1 MSKAMTRREC
11 TIPAELQEFFAAPP
25 ILINENLKCY
35 LQVRTSTIEMI
46 QPQNTLEWFLA
57 KDIVDLTWEI
67 RRLGKE
73 KADLVNLTWEEALRM
88 IIESHWEDEPGKR
101 RHVAETQAHAY
112 FMTKAGYD
120 WVQGF
125 LAKRKLTEDV
135 IAAQAATLRLP
146 ELEVFDRQLERARVT
161 RMAIARDL
169 EHHRAAG
176 SWKRPDELLQI
187 VDAKAGSI
195 PLDPSDNDDA
205 LAK

>member
-1 MSKAMTRREC
+1 
-11 TIPAELQEFFAAPP
+11 
-25 ILINENLKCY
+25 
-35 LQVRTSTIEMI
+35 
-46 QPQNTLEWFLA
+46 
-57 KDIVDLTWEI
+57 
-67 RRLGKE
+67 
-73 KADLVNLTWEEALRM
+73 VNLTWKEALRM
-88 IIESHWEDEPGKR
+88 IIESLWEDEPGESR
-101 RHVAETQAHAY
+101 RVAQERADAY
-112 FMTKAGYD
+112 FRSEGD
-120 WVQGF
+120 RNWVVKF
-125 LAKRKLTEDV
+125 LAKRKLTEDA

-146 ELEVFDRQLERARVT
+146 ELEIIDRQLERAQVT

>member
-1 MSKAMTRREC
+1 
-11 TIPAELQEFFAAPP
+11 
-25 ILINENLKCY
+25 
-35 LQVRTSTIEMI
+35 VRTSTIEMI

>member
-1 MSKAMTRREC
+1 
-11 TIPAELQEFFAAPP
+11 
-25 ILINENLKCY
+25 
-35 LQVRTSTIEMI
+35 
-46 QPQNTLEWFLA
+46 
-57 KDIVDLTWEI
+57 
-67 RRLGKE
+67 
-73 KADLVNLTWEEALRM
+73 
-88 IIESHWEDEPGKR
+88 
-101 RHVAETQAHAY
+101 
-112 FMTKAGYD
+112 
-120 WVQGF
+120 
-125 LAKRKLTEDV
+125 
-135 IAAQAATLRLP
+135 LRLP